1 MDRQSSES
9 SRHEETGRGVERAE
23 QIEKNRGEEK
33 MSNRNRTRDWKS
45 LYGPLLA
52 ASLLLGLATRASAS
66 SITSAGEDPT
76 AEAYTTA
83 AAGNGGDSTTVLTD
97 DTEPPPS
104 QTTPEPGT
112 VFLFATGLLFVLR
125 RTCWRPATPGDRQ
138 ARRVPAAKLEKR
150 RKEWAGQYAGN
161 RKEEFPRGIPFAL
174 DGLPTAA

>member
-1 MDRQSSES
+1 
-9 SRHEETGRGVERAE
+9 
-23 QIEKNRGEEK
+23 

-83 AAGNGGDSTTVLTD
+83 AAGHGGDSTTALTD
-97 DTEPPPS
+97 DPEPSAS

-125 RTCWRPATPGDRQ
+125 RTCWRPAKQDDRK
-138 ARRVPAAKLEKR
+138 AGRVPAAKLEKR
-150 RKEWAGQYAGN
+150 KKVRVGQRAGHRKGN
-161 RKEEFPRGIPFAL
+161 FPTVIPFAL